1 MPPNCYGI
9 QSGSIPDAVPHQNQ
23 INVKQFLIFLGIVTL
38 SMYAI
43 VSFISFTPN
52 PSDWGNG
59 GRGAFT
65 FFDLLLSFVTYI
77 SFEECK
83 PNKK

>member
-1 MPPNCYGI
+1 M
-9 QSGSIPDAVPHQNQ
+9 
-23 INVKQFLIFLGIVTL
+23 KQFLIILAIVTL

-43 VSFISFTPN
+43 VSFISFQPN

-65 FFDLLLSFVTYI
+65 FFDLLLTFVIYI

-83 PNKK
+83 PSKK